1 MQKLLGLTIDEWLNA
16 YQQGTLSPKQ
26 ALNELLS
33 CCSPD
38 DPAWISLVNAQQL
51 DVQLEALAI
60 RFKESGEDFSQ
71 FPLYG
76 VPFAIKDNIDAV
88 GLPTTAACPEFSYLP
103 EQDASV
109 VKLLRQAGAIVMG
122 KTNLDQFAT
131 GLVGTRSPYGVVPN
145 TFDAD
150 YISGGSSSGSASVVA
165 RGLVAFA
172 LGTDTAGSGRVPAG
186 FNNIVG
192 LKPSRGALSSAG
204 LIPACRTLDCI
215 SVFALNVEDAQQVFD
230 LCVQHDSNDP
240 FSREFDSQAPRT
252 LPKQPV
258 FGIPEAINWYG
269 DSEAEQAF
277 ENTLRQLTAMGVQ
290 IKKLD
295 FQPLHELAALLYE
308 GPWVAERRAAL
319 SEIYQTR
326 PDAIHPV
333 VRHIIE
339 QADNFSAVDYFN
351 ASYRK
356 QSLLREAQHLMSM
369 VDALCVPTTP
379 TIYRIE
385 QVQQS
390 PLMLNS
396 HLGSY
401 TNFVNFADWS
411 ALALP
416 GGMRNDGLPAG
427 FTLIGPTWH
436 DFALAEFGLR
446 WQKFQ
451 PWSRGALGTSLPATP
466 AATPPCPADWIRFAV
481 VGAHLEGMPLN
492 YQLTERK
499 ARFVEHRQSAADYQF
514 YALADS
520 VPAKPGMVRVK
531 QGSGTAI
538 ALEIWEMPISEF
550 GSFVSLIPSPLGI
563 GTLRLD
569 DDSEIKG
576 FICEGFAVGAATN
589 ISHFGGWRNY
599 LTNAGSTPS

>member
-1 MQKLLGLTIDEWLNA
+1 MQTLLGLNIDEWLCA
-16 YQQGTLSPKQ
+16 YRQGTLSPKQ

-33 CCSPD
+33 CYSLD
-38 DPAWISLVNAQQL
+38 DPAWISLVDAQQL
-51 DVQLEALAI
+51 NEQIDALAT
-60 RFKESGEDFSQ
+60 RFKASGEDFDQ

-76 VPFAIKDNIDAV
+76 IPFAIKDNIDAI
-88 GLPTTAACPEFSYLP
+88 GLPTTAACPEFCYLP
-103 EQDASV
+103 KHDAQV
-109 VKLLRQAGAIVMG
+109 VKLLRDAGAIVMG

-145 TFDAD
+145 SFNAD

-192 LKPSRGALSSAG
+192 LKPSRGALSTSG

-215 SVFALNVEDAQQVFD
+215 SVFALNVADAQKVFN
-230 LCVQHDSNDP
+230 LCLQFDSTDP

-258 FGIPEAINWYG
+258 FGIPDAINWYG
-269 DSEAEQAF
+269 DNEAQHAF
-277 ENTLRQLTAMGVQ
+277 ENSLQQLQTMGVQ

-319 SEIYQTR
+319 SEIYQTS

-356 QSLLREAQHLMSM
+356 QSLLREAHQLMGM

-385 QVQQS
+385 QVEQS
-390 PLMLNS
+390 PLILNS

-427 FTLIGPTWH
+427 FTLVGPTWH

-446 WQKFQ
+446 WQRFQ
-451 PWSRGALGTSLPATP
+451 PWSRGALGTSLPAT
-466 AATPPCPADWIRFAV
+466 AAVTAPCPEDWIRFAV

-492 YQLTERK
+492 DQLTERK
-499 ARFVEHRQSAADYQF
+499 ARFVEHRQSAADYRF

-520 VPAKPGMVRVK
+520 VPAKPGMIRVE
-531 QGSGTAI
+531 QGTGSAI
-538 ALEIWEMPISEF
+538 ALEIWEMPINEF

-569 DDSEIKG
+569 DGSEIKG
-576 FICEGFAVGAATN
+576 FICEGFAIDAAMD

-599 LTNAGSTPS
+599 LTNAGTTPS

>member
-1 MQKLLGLTIDEWLNA
+1 MQTLLGLTIDEWLNG
-16 YQQGTLSPKQ
+16 YRQGNLSPTQ
-26 ALNELLS
+26 ALNQLLS
-33 CCSPD
+33 GYPD
-38 DPAWISLVNAQQL
+38 NDPAWISLVDAQQL
-51 DVQLEALAI
+51 NAQLDALAA
-60 RFKESGEDFSQ
+60 RFKASGEDYAQ

-76 VPFAIKDNIDAV
+76 VPFAIKDNIDAT

-103 EQDASV
+103 EQDAQV
-109 VKLLRQAGAIVMG
+109 VKLLRDAGAIVMG

-145 TFDAD
+145 SFNAD

-165 RGLVAFA
+165 RGQVAFA

-192 LKPSRGALSSAG
+192 LKPSRGALSTSG

-215 SVFALNVEDAQQVFD
+215 SVFALNVEDAQKVFD
-230 LCVQHDSNDP
+230 LCLQFDSTDP

-258 FGIPEAINWYG
+258 FGVPDAINWYG
-269 DSEAEQAF
+269 DSEAQQAF
-277 ENTLRQLTAMGVQ
+277 ENSLQQLQAMGVQ
-290 IKKLD
+290 IKQLD

-351 ASYRK
+351 ASYHK
-356 QSLLREAQHLMSM
+356 QSLLREAQDLMSL
-369 VDALCVPTTP
+369 VDVLCVPTSP

-385 QVQQS
+385 QIEQS

-416 GGMRNDGLPAG
+416 GGMRHDGLPAG
-427 FTLIGPTWH
+427 FTLIAPTWH
-436 DFALAEFGLR
+436 EFALAEFGLR
-446 WQKFQ
+446 WQRFQ
-451 PWSRGALGTSLPATP
+451 PWTRGALGSPLPATD
-466 AATPPCPADWIRFAV
+466 AATASCPNGWIRFAV

-492 YQLTERK
+492 HQLTERK

-514 YALADS
+514 YALANS
-520 VPAKPGMVRVK
+520 VPAKPGMIRVEPGT
-531 QGSGTAI
+531 GSAI
-538 ALEIWEMPISEF
+538 TLEVWEMPISEF

-569 DDSEIKG
+569 DGTDIKG
-576 FICEGFAVGAATN
+576 FICEGFAIDSATD

-599 LTNAGSTPS
+599 LTSADTRSS